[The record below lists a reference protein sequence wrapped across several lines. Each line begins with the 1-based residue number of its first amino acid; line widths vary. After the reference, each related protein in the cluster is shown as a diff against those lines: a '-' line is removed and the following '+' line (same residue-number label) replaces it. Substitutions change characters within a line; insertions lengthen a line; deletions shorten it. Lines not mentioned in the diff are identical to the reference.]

1 MMTDRT
7 IENPIL
13 NSPYEEPRLHF
24 KFDERGITPEKV
36 EGRRSSSYF
45 IPIARPRRRGVAV
58 EQTALFIPE
67 REEQNPNINRIRQ
80 RVAQWRQG
88 RYAGVT
94 PLTRRLLDHWTNPER
109 ENKLFFCQIEALET
123 AIYLTEVANNFGDSW
138 IEKFLK
144 DHNETHNAG
153 LYRLAFKMATGSGK
167 TVVMAMLIAW
177 QSLNKILNPQNKLF
191 SDSFLIV
198 TPNITIKDRL
208 RVLQPASPENY
219 YQQRDL
225 LPHDLWPLL
234 GKAKI
239 HITNFH
245 AFLFRETLDA
255 PKLNKMILSGGRE
268 DAFKETPAQMVRRVC
283 QELGN
288 KQNIVVL
295 NDEAHHCYRRREVTE
310 EGEPIGEELTGEER
324 KEAKKRE
331 EEARVWITGL
341 EAIQKKLGIRAIY
354 DLSATP
360 SFLKGS
366 GYPEGKLFPWVVSDF
381 SLIDAIECGIVK
393 IPRVPVDDDAATPD
407 QMPKYRNLWKH
418 IRDDLPKRGRAQ
430 TDAKEPRPPAVLEG
444 ALQSLYTHYE
454 KAYKDWEGN
463 KEARNRGLTPPVFI
477 VVCSNTAVSKLV
489 YDFVAGY
496 EKQLKAGPRLVPGQ
510 YEVFSNIK
518 DGKWIKSPNTI
529 LVDSEQLESGEALKG
544 EFKEY
549 AAEEIEE
556 FKTEYRRR
564 YPEKDVENI
573 TDAEILREVMNTVG
587 KPGKLGENIKCVV
600 SVSMLTEGWD
610 ANTVT
615 HILGIRA
622 FGTQLLCE
630 QVIGRGLRRRSYS
643 LNEDGKFSPEYA
655 EVYGVPFDF
664 IPTAKATNTLALGIL
679 PTRIRALEDRA
690 HLEILFPLLEG
701 YRYDV
706 TVERLKTKFNDDQKI
721 TLSTMDV
728 PTRTDIEGVIGE
740 KETLT
745 LDKLKSMR
753 INQVDFRLAKEVLE
767 KHFKD
772 QEGGGEKPWLF
783 PQILQIVKEWR
794 EKCLVLNDDTYPQ
807 ILLLKEYAIRSA
819 EKVYRS
825 IVSAEEAKPMVKPRL
840 RYYNPVGTT
849 RVIDF
854 DTLKP
859 TMPTRPDKCHINYV
873 VCDTNSWEQKVAASL
888 EEMTEVL
895 RYFKNSGMVFT
906 IPYVI
911 HDESK
916 SYVPDFIAV
925 LDDGRG
931 PEDPLN
937 LIVEV
942 TGEKKRDKEAKVDT
956 ARNLWVP
963 AVNNHGGY
971 GRWGFIEVRE
981 PDRVKGMVREFIETT
996 KKERVATGGA

>member
-1 MMTDRT
+1 MSSDRT

-13 NSPYEEPRLHF
+13 NSPFEEPRLHF
-24 KFDERGITPEKV
+24 KFDERGITPEKA

-45 IPIARPRRRGVAV
+45 IPIARPKKRGAATI
-58 EQTALFIPE
+58 QTVLFSSE
-67 REEQNPNINRIRQ
+67 RIEENANISRIRQ
-80 RVAQWRQG
+80 RVSQWRQG

-94 PLTRRLLDHWTNPER
+94 PLTRRLLEHWTNHDR

-123 AIYLTEVANNFGDSW
+123 AIYLTEVANHFGDPW

-144 DHNETHNAG
+144 EHNEAHNAG
-153 LYRLAFKMATGSGK
+153 LYRIAFKMATGSGK
-167 TVVMAMLIAW
+167 TVVMAMLIVW

-191 SDSFLIV
+191 SDTFLIV

-208 RVLQPASPENY
+208 RVLQPSNPENY

-234 GKAKI
+234 GKSKI

-245 AFLFRETLDA
+245 AFLLRETLDA
-255 PKLNKMILSGGRE
+255 PKLNKMILSGGQE
-268 DAFKETPAQMVRRVC
+268 NAFKETLFQMVRRVC
-283 QELGN
+283 KELGN

-295 NDEAHHCYRRREVTE
+295 NDEAHHCYRGRESTE
-310 EGEPIGEELTGEER
+310 GGEPIGEELTGEER
-324 KEAKKRE
+324 KDAKKRE
-331 EEARVWITGL
+331 EEARVWISGL

-418 IRDDLPKRGRAQ
+418 IKDDLPKRGRAQ
-430 TDAKEPRPPAVLEG
+430 TEKREPRPPAVLEG
-444 ALQSLYTHYE
+444 AIQSLYSHYE
-454 KAYKDWEGN
+454 KSYKDWVGN
-463 KEARNRGLTPPVFI
+463 KEAQDRGLTPPVFI
-477 VVCSNTAVSKLV
+477 VVCSNTAVSKMV
-489 YDFVAGY
+489 YDFVSGY
-496 EKQLKAGPRLVPGQ
+496 EKQLKKETRLIPGQ
-510 YEVFSNIK
+510 YEIFSNIK
-518 DGKWIKSPNTI
+518 NDEWLKSPNTI

-549 AAEEIEE
+549 AAEEIED
-556 FKTEYRRR
+556 FKDEYRRR

-587 KPGKLGENIKCVV
+587 KQGKLGENIKCVV

-643 LNEDGKFSPEYA
+643 LNPDGKFSPEYA
-655 EVYGVPFDF
+655 EIYGVPFDF
-664 IPTAKATNTLALGIL
+664 LPTAKATSTLSLGVL
-679 PTRIRALEDRA
+679 PTRVRAIEERV
-690 HLEILFPLLEG
+690 HLEIKFPLLEG

-706 TVERLKTKFNDDQKI
+706 TVERLKATYNDDQKI

-728 PTRTDIEGVIGE
+728 PTRTEIEGVIGE

-745 LDKLKSMR
+745 LDKLKGMR

-767 KHFKD
+767 KHFRE
-772 QEGGGEKPWLF
+772 QEGGDKPWLF
-783 PQILQIVKEWR
+783 PQILQIVKDWR

-819 EKVYRS
+819 EKIYRS
-825 IVSAEEAKPMVKPRL
+825 IVSAEESKPLVKPRL
-840 RYYNPVGTT
+840 RYYNPVGST
-849 RVIDF
+849 RVVDF

-859 TMPTRPDKCHINYV
+859 TVPTRADRCHINYV
-873 VCDTNSWEQKVAASL
+873 VCDTNSWEQKVASSL
-888 EEMTEVL
+888 EEMNEVI
-895 RYFKNSGMVFT
+895 RYFKNTGQLFS

-911 HDESK
+911 NDESRN
-916 SYVPDFIAV
+916 YIPDFVAV
-925 LDDGRG
+925 LNDGRG
-931 PEDPLN
+931 HEDPLN
-937 LIVEV
+937 LIIEV
-942 TGEKKRDKEAKVDT
+942 TGEKKKDKEAKVDT

-963 AVNNHGGY
+963 AINNHGGF

-981 PDRVKGMVREFIETT
+981 PDRVKAMVREYIETL
-996 KKERVATGGA
+996 KMEKVVIGGV